1 MGNRII
7 KESICT
13 SDSVDELSWFEEVL
27 FYRLIVNCDD
37 FGRFDGRTAVI
48 KNRLFPLKDN
58 VTTKAV
64 DAALQR
70 LASVELVVLYEFEG
84 KPYLYL
90 PTWNEHQS
98 IRAKR
103 SKYPAPK
110 DNVKSSASKC
120 MQMQADACKC
130 SRNPIQS
137 NPNPIQSESISE
149 SESNRGDGDFSLS
162 LSEAVPEKSETVEKI
177 ESDIARYFGEYFGR
191 VPTRY
196 EIERITL
203 LVKSLRYA
211 AGGGSQELKYDF
223 DESELLRIAFESAAD
238 KAQPNVAYIEGV
250 FGNYQTRRIY
260 TLDDY
265 YDDDM
270 KRQGPL

>member
-1 MGNRII
+1 MPNRII
-7 KESICT
+7 KESICC
-13 SDSVDELSWFEEVL
+13 SDSVDALSWFEEVL
-27 FYRLIVNCDD
+27 FYRLIVSCDD
-37 FGRFDGRTAVI
+37 YGRFDGRAAII
-48 KNRLFPLKDN
+48 KNRLFPLKEN
-58 VTTKAV
+58 LTIKAV
-64 DAALQR
+64 SNAINK
-70 LASVELVVLYEFEG
+70 LASVGLVALYEFEG

-110 DNVKSSASKC
+110 ESVKSSASNCK
-120 MQMQADACKC
+120 QMHADACKC

-137 NPNPIQSESISE
+137 NPNPIQSESVSE
-149 SESNRGDGDFSLS
+149 SESNRGDDDFSIS
-162 LSEAVPEKSETVEKI
+162 LSEANFDEKEIVEKV
-177 ESDIARYFGEYFGR
+177 ESDIAMYCNEYFGR
-191 VPTRY
+191 VPTRF

-203 LVKSLRYA
+203 LIKSMHHTV
-211 AGGGSQELKYDF
+211 GKSIPKLKYGF
-223 DESELLRIAFESAAD
+223 DESELLRIAFEAAAE
-238 KAQPNVAYIEGV
+238 KALPNIAYIEGV
-250 FGNYQTRRIY
+250 FGNYRTRGIH